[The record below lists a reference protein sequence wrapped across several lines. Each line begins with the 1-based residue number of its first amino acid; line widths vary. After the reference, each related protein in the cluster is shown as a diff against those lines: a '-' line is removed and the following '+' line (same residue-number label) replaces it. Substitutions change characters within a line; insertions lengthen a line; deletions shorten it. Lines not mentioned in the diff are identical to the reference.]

1 VSREAKMLQAT
12 SVTFEIPSKAD
23 VGSSVDWRVVAQ
35 IIRAVNWPEL
45 CVAMWYVDGP
55 EDRVSVTMDSNRYE
69 VQKGFT
75 TWPVC
80 VRPAIVGA
88 TSESKGKVRLN
99 KKGTYMF
106 RGIAGY
112 LQDSYYY
119 YYDPASAVEKT
130 VEVSEP
136 KTETE
141 VPGVGKVEIPWIPI
155 AIAGAVVAIIAVVGI
170 VAYREMKRE
179 EMLMLMLLR

>member
-1 VSREAKMLQAT
+1 MSIEAKRLAST

-23 VGSSVDWRVVAQ
+23 VGSSVDWRVAAQ
-35 IIRAVNWPEL
+35 ITTAVNWPEL

-55 EDRVSVTMDSNRYE
+55 EDRVSVTMDSNSYE

-80 VRPAIVGA
+80 VRPATVGA
-88 TSESKGKVRLN
+88 TVESKGKVKLS
-99 KKGTYMF
+99 KKGTYKF

-112 LQDSYYY
+112 IQGSYY
-119 YYDPASAVEKT
+119 YYDPESAVEKA

-136 KTETE
+136 KAGTE
-141 VPGVGKVEIPWIPI
+141 VPGAGKVEIPWIPI
-155 AIAGAVVAIIAVVGI
+155 AITGAVVAIIAVVGI
-170 VAYREMKRE
+170 AAYQEMRRE
-179 EMLMLMLLR
+179 EMLMLMMLR

>member
-1 VSREAKMLQAT
+1 MSIEAKRLAST
-12 SVTFEIPSKAD
+12 SVAFDIPSKAD
-23 VGSSVDWRVVAQ
+23 VGSSVDWRVAAQ
-35 IIRAVNWPEL
+35 LITAVDWPQL

-55 EDRVSVTMDSNRYE
+55 EDRVSVTMDSNSYE

-75 TWPVC
+75 TWSVC
-80 VRPAIVGA
+80 VKPATVGA
-88 TSESKGKVRLN
+88 TAEARGKVKLN
-99 KKGTYMF
+99 KSGTYRF

-112 LQDSYYY
+112 IDGSIF
-119 YYDPASAVEKT
+119 YYDPASAVERA

-155 AIAGAVVAIIAVVGI
+155 AVAGAVIAIIAVVGA
-170 VAYREMKRE
+170 VAYQEMKRE
-179 EMLMLMLLR
+179 EMLMLMMLR